1 MERPAPSIAD
11 VASPALDRV
20 LRRCLEKDPENRWQS
35 VRDIKASLDVITPVA
50 GESVNGA
57 TGPKKWLWGMAAALV
72 FAVALF
78 AGVQYGKAKPT
89 PARQVVRFQVPVQPA
104 TGLRPVAA
112 IAPDGR
118 SLAYFDTFADGRTAV
133 KIRAMDSGAVTEVPA
148 AEMAQPTHMFW
159 SQDSQVIYFGS
170 RRFQK
175 QLEVSRGTVKQIC
188 ECSSDSGAVNQAG
201 VILLGGSPFNLEI
214 RRISATGEIT
224 TVHKARDQF
233 FPSAPTFL
241 PDGRR
246 FLFVEGGG
254 MFLASLDQPDAEAR
268 RVGDRIDRF
277 ALVQESRG
285 SFLLITRPD
294 GGTDAIPFDTEKGE
308 IAGDAVTLPFG
319 SASAEDIASAS
330 NTGILLRLMP
340 VENRQMAVWF
350 DQQGKRLGEA
360 GAADGYSGMDLS
372 PDGKRL
378 AMIGPGAFWVHD
390 LERGTKTRLAQ
401 QVRAAGSG
409 IWSPDVMSL
418 VFTAQDKNRVQH
430 LYRADASNTQPES
443 LLLDEPGLHWPNDWS
458 RDGKYLLYG
467 FDEGKTFRDLWA
479 LPMGEPGAK
488 PFQYTHGASLIKQG
502 QFSPDGRFVAYTSD
516 ESGRY
521 EIYVQPF
528 PDASKGKM
536 GGLSD
541 WRCGASMEPGWPRI
555 IFLLRPEDDGGRC
568 SSKWRVLRSQRAER
582 AIFRA
587 GAWGVQQR

>member
-1 MERPAPSIAD
+1 
-11 VASPALDRV
+11 
-20 LRRCLEKDPENRWQS
+20 
-35 VRDIKASLDVITPVA
+35 
-50 GESVNGA
+50 
-57 TGPKKWLWGMAAALV
+57 
-72 FAVALF
+72 
-78 AGVQYGKAKPT
+78 
-89 PARQVVRFQVPVQPA
+89 
-104 TGLRPVAA
+104 
-112 IAPDGR
+112 
-118 SLAYFDTFADGRTAV
+118 
-133 KIRAMDSGAVTEVPA
+133 
-148 AEMAQPTHMFW
+148 
-159 SQDSQVIYFGS
+159 
-170 RRFQK
+170 
-175 QLEVSRGTVKQIC
+175 
-188 ECSSDSGAVNQAG
+188 
-201 VILLGGSPFNLEI
+201 
-214 RRISATGEIT
+214 
-224 TVHKARDQF
+224 
-233 FPSAPTFL
+233 
-241 PDGRR
+241 
-246 FLFVEGGG
+246 
-254 MFLASLDQPDAEAR
+254 
-268 RVGDRIDRF
+268 
-277 ALVQESRG
+277 
-285 SFLLITRPD
+285 
-294 GGTDAIPFDTEKGE
+294 
-308 IAGDAVTLPFG
+308 
-319 SASAEDIASAS
+319 
-330 NTGILLRLMP
+330 MP

-409 IWSPDVMSL
+409 IWSPDGMSL